1 MVNFDQGPGRNI
13 EFCLISSGIDLD
25 PDHGCNTRDYYAWLK
40 NVINE
45 KAEIHFENPIIRQ
58 LPDQDVSGILEGYPS
73 GTPRTVWQFLFGL
86 VEHSNGWT
94 EETLTAAIDSIP
106 FPRSLDPKDG
116 EYSVDFVQS
125 LEDGMTLFK
134 NEFILGTDVWIEQ
147 ETFYYS
153 SCRPVLLDG
162 EPGDVWLV
170 TLGEGSSTI
179 EFWHKPAFQW
189 VQLVDFVS
197 TATPPGTFFIS
208 DTDPGNSTNSWWL
221 DTTGINIRKYSVAL
235 NTWEPVG
242 PITVSPVPPGGAAEG
257 DLWLKV
263 IGGKLELNAFDSS
276 LGVFKTARLSRRE
289 VQDRATNS
297 AFVGTP
303 GDNNFVIV
311 CGDGALL
318 GEPFAEGAGNLRV
331 KKDNILIEAMVTC
344 INIIGPDLSVTSPGP
359 GEVNIEHLPFT
370 CFPEQTSAPA
380 AVTESGKVFT
390 LDVGG
395 TTELFYIDNSG
406 NITQLTNN
414 GITIQ
419 NVFFAVS
426 TSAAVPGQTVFSVPA
441 SASAILTFKINGVD
455 TTAFT
460 FSSPSVTYNPVLGGY
475 VIQAGDVVTIL
486 YYGQ

>member
-25 PDHGCNTRDYYAWLK
+25 PDHGCNTREYYSWLK
-40 NVINE
+40 SVINE
-45 KAEIHFENPIIRQ
+45 RAEIHFENPIIRQ
-58 LPDQDVSGILEGYPS
+58 LPDRDVDGILEGYSS

-94 EETLTAAIDSIP
+94 PETLTAAIDSTP

-116 EYSVDFVQS
+116 EYSIDFVQS
-125 LEDGMTLFK
+125 LEDGMILYK
-134 NEFILGTDVWIEQ
+134 NEFIIGTDVWIEQ

-153 SCRPVLLDG
+153 SCRPILLDG

-170 TLGEGSSTI
+170 TVGDNEATI

-189 VQLVDFVS
+189 IQLVDFVS

-221 DTTGINIRKYSVAL
+221 DTTGINIRKYSVSL

-242 PITVSPVPPGGAAEG
+242 PITVSPTPPGGAAEG

-263 IGGKLELNAFDSS
+263 VGGKLILHVFDASIN
-276 LGVFKTARLSRRE
+276 VFKTAKLSKRA

-303 GDNNFVIV
+303 GNNNFIIV
-311 CGDGALL
+311 CGDPALQ
-318 GEPFAEGAGNLRV
+318 GVPFGDTGDLRI
-331 KKDNILIEAMVTC
+331 KKDDILVESMVTC
-344 INIIGPDLSVTSPGP
+344 INLIGPDLQVTSPGP
-359 GEVNIEHLPFT
+359 GEVDIEHLPFT
-370 CFPEQTSAPA
+370 CLPEQSSAPT
-380 AVTESGKVFT
+380 AVPEAGKVFT
-390 LDVGG
+390 LDIGG
-395 TTELFYIDNSG
+395 ITELFYIDDSG
-406 NITQLTNN
+406 TLIQLTNN
-414 GITIQ
+414 GISIQ

-426 TSAAVPGQTVFSVPA
+426 TSSASADQTVFSVPA
-441 SASAILTFKINGVD
+441 TAISILAFKINGVD

-460 FSSPSVTYNPVLGGY
+460 FSSPSVTYLPGVGGY
-475 VIQAGDVVTIL
+475 DIQDGDVVTIL
-486 YYGQ
+486 FYG

>member
-1 MVNFDQGPGRNI
+1 MVDFDQGPGRNI

-25 PDHGCNTRDYYAWLK
+25 PDHGCNTREYYSWLK
-40 NVINE
+40 SIILE
-45 KAEIHFENPIIRQ
+45 RAEIHFENPIIRQ
-58 LPDQDVSGILEGYPS
+58 LNDVDVGGILEGYPS
-73 GTPRTVWQFLFGL
+73 TTPRTVWQFLFGL

-94 EETLTAAIDSIP
+94 EETLTAAIDSTP

-116 EYSVDFVQS
+116 EYSIDFVQS
-125 LEDGMTLFK
+125 LEDGVTLFR
-134 NEFILGTDVWIEQ
+134 NEFIIATDVWIEQ
-147 ETFYYS
+147 DTFYYS

-162 EPGDVWLV
+162 TSGDVWLV
-170 TLGEGSSTI
+170 ALGEGSSTI
-179 EFWHKPAFQW
+179 EFWYKDAFQW

-197 TATPPGTFFIS
+197 TTTPPGTFTIS

-221 DTTGINIRKYSVAL
+221 DTTGINIRKYSVPL

-242 PITVSPVPPGGAAEG
+242 PITVSFTPPGGAADG
-257 DLWLKV
+257 DLWLK
-263 IGGKLELNAFDSS
+263 IEGGKLILHVFDDSLNRFE
-276 LGVFKTARLSRRE
+276 TARLSKRE

-303 GDNNFVIV
+303 GNNNFIII
-311 CGDGALL
+311 CGDQALQGA
-318 GEPFAEGAGNLRV
+318 PFGGTGNLRI
-331 KKDNILIEAMVTC
+331 KKDDILVESMVTC
-344 INIIGPDLSVTSPGP
+344 INIIGPDLQVTSPGP
-359 GEVNIEHLPFT
+359 GEVDIEHLPVT
-370 CFPEQTSAPA
+370 CFPEQSSAPT
-380 AVTESGKVFT
+380 AVPDAGKVFT
-390 LDVGG
+390 LEIGG
-395 TTELFYIDNSG
+395 STELFYIDNSG
-406 NITQLTNN
+406 NLTQLTNN
-414 GITIQ
+414 GTTVQ
-419 NVFFAVS
+419 NIFFAIS